1 MGCVQASEDSWEDYM
16 HLYMTAIRA
25 KFYDPYDQV
34 EGKQPAKQITCTEKA
49 VAVALPVLIAE
60 TTAKASAAC

>member
-1 MGCVQASEDSWEDYM
+1 M

>member
-1 MGCVQASEDSWEDYM
+1 MQASEDSWEDYM

-34 EGKQPAKQITCTEKA
+34 EGKQPAKHVTCTEKA
-49 VAVALPVLIAE
+49 VAVTLPVLIAE
-60 TTAKASAAC
+60 NTAKASAAC